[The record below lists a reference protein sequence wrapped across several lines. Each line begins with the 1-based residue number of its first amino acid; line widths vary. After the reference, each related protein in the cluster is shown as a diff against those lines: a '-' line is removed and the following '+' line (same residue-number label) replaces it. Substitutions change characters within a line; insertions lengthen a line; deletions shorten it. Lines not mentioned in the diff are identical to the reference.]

1 MFVSIN
7 WIKEYVDLEG
17 LDIKKLINSFT
28 LATAEVEDIIVKG
41 EDLRDV
47 VEYLNNWA
55 DIIVVRH
62 KDINVIVVQETSGEK
77 VVFYDNDNPLF
88 NYYNIEI
95 FGDNIHSEKDTSV
108 IIGNLIGKSILHTY
122 KSQTWQL
129 IFKQIANPRTVEYM
143 DIRRIAYTCTMKL
156 IVNRVR

>member
-1 MFVSIN
+1 MT
-7 WIKEYVDLEG
+7 EE
-17 LDIKKLINSFT
+17 DIKNKNLVLIDYLSSIIT
-28 LATAEVEDIIVKG
+28 GYKIKAEYSTND
-41 EDLRDV
+41 
-47 VEYLNNWA
+47 
-55 DIIVVRH
+55 

-156 IVNRVR
+156 IVNRVG